1 LALLLAL
8 SLIKLMKAG
17 HLAFH
22 LRKFISAK
30 LIAQEATKGDYIITQ
45 EGLEFIKKLESLQ
58 PEKKP
63 L

>member
-1 LALLLAL
+1 
-8 SLIKLMKAG
+8 MKAG